1 MIGKYE
7 EALICDLAETYQI
20 YDYRQLPPSRVAVFS
35 IGLRDNS
42 RIKMKLND
50 QKVSMETSLLAGIVD
65 RLSLLVWAQ
74 TKEGQK
80 GVKRPTMILD
90 SLTSKENKDSDVIVF
105 ESGKDF
111 KKMRN
116 EILAQAGG
124 E

>member
-7 EALICDLAETYQI
+7 EALICDLAETYHI

-35 IGLRDNS
+35 IGLRDDS

-80 GVKRPTMILD
+80 GVKRPAMILD
-90 SLTSKENKDSDVIVF
+90 SLVSKENKGSDVIVF
-105 ESGKDF
+105 KSGKDF
-111 KKMRN
+111 EKMRN